1 MRLALPAV
9 CASLLVSAAFAGGS
23 AVAGPALDADKTPR
37 PEQASGEDLD
47 CAKATTDARCHPATA
62 VEAAD
67 DVEYGVGLRLR
78 SVWVPKAILELF
90 LVRAEGAQNIGYGVD
105 LTRRRGTSEL
115 QLGFE
120 YERINVGE
128 GVWINKNDNVATGS
142 EADYVL
148 SPKHSGHQL
157 GWFTVEFTFINH
169 TEINKTLSVRYGGGL
184 GVGVI
189 LGELDHYNIV
199 CNGATNSNPE
209 PGCVPTR
216 FGGTADYSPD
226 PGGETQVAY
235 NLPPVFPV
243 VNAILGLQIKPSD
256 KLTINIEGGIRTL
269 PFVGVSSSY
278 FF

>member
-9 CASLLVSAAFAGGS
+9 CLSLLVSAAFAGGS
-23 AVAGPALDADKTPR
+23 AAAGPALDADKTPR
-37 PEQASGEDLD
+37 PAQATADDAD
-47 CAKATTDARCHPATA
+47 CSKAINDARCRSANPADS
-62 VEAAD
+62 AD
-67 DVEYGVGLRLR
+67 DIEYGVGLRLR

-90 LVRAEGAQNIGYGVD
+90 IQRAEGAQNIGYGVD
-105 LTRRRGTSEL
+105 LTRRRGTTEL

-120 YERINVGE
+120 YERVNVGE
-128 GVWINKNDNVATGS
+128 GVWINKNDNVATGD

-157 GWFTVEFTFINH
+157 AWFTVELTFINH
-169 TEINKTLSVRYGGGL
+169 AELNKMFSVRYGGGL
-184 GVGVI
+184 GIGVI

-199 CNGATNSNPE
+199 CNGATNASPE

-216 FGGTADYSPD
+216 FGGTADYSTD

-243 VNAILGLQIKPSD
+243 VNAILGLEIKPTD

-269 PFVGVSSSY
+269 PFFGISSSY